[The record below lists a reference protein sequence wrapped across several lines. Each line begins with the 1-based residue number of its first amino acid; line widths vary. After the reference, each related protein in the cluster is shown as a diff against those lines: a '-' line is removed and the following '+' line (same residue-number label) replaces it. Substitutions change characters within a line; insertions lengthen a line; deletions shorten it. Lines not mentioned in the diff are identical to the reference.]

1 MPNNE
6 HASKRSEVLS
16 LFPTFVWETR
26 LAPKAWRSLNGR
38 IKDHLDALIPDL
50 KIGQSWQSSHDL
62 HRLTE
67 FEELAQCIN
76 STAASVL
83 EFLKVDCR
91 DIEITACWATVNAPG
106 RGHAVHAH
114 PNSYFSG
121 VYYAQTHTGAD
132 TINFH
137 DPRSQMGVIR
147 PPVTELIAANADQAV
162 VKVSDGTLLFFPS
175 WLQHSVDTNSS
186 DKNRISVSFNLMFS
200 EYTEQLCK
208 PLWGRER

>member
-1 MPNNE
+1 MPNKE
-6 HASKRSEVLS
+6 HPPKRSEILS

-26 LAPKAWRSLNGR
+26 LAPKVWRSLNGR
-38 IKDHLDALIPDL
+38 IKDHLDTLIPDL
-50 KIGQSWQSSHDL
+50 TVGQSWQSSHDL

-83 EFLKVDCR
+83 EFLKIDCR
-91 DIEITACWATVNAPG
+91 DVEITACWATVNAPG
-106 RGHAVHAH
+106 RGHAAHAH

-121 VYYAQTHTGAD
+121 VYYAQTQAGAD

-147 PPVTELIAANADQAV
+147 PPVTELIAANADQALV
-162 VKVSDGTLLFFPS
+162 RVSDGTLLFFPS
-175 WLQHSVDTNSS
+175 WLQHSVDTKYSE
-186 DKNRISVSFNLMFS
+186 KNRISVSFNLIFS
-200 EYTEQLCK
+200 EYTEQLYK